1 MKKQN
6 ETAKANTTVKSNEK
20 ASAVKTVDNANSKAI
35 SAKDDVVSTTTEISA
50 ENEVKAPETTT
61 AAANTEIKTAGPI
74 IDVATEVSEKEVVK
88 TARQCRELALKGLS
102 IAKIASA
109 IGKSNSYT
117 NKLVMLSRAT
127 EPVLS
132 LIAAGKV
139 SAWSTAEALKTDTPE
154 NVEKNINEAIQAAGP
169 EATAAAIKIAISK
182 SVISKM
188 PPKQPR
194 AKKQTPAE
202 MIAEALLTQK
212 NKIVEMLKA
221 GATVADIEIC

>member
-20 ASAVKTVDNANSKAI
+20 ASTVKTVDNANSKAI
-35 SAKDDVVSTTTEISA
+35 SAKDDVVSTPNEISA
-50 ENEVKAPETTT
+50 ENEVKVPETTVT
-61 AAANTEIKTAGPI
+61 ETKSEIKSAGPI
-74 IDVATEVSEKEVVK
+74 VDAATEISGKEVVK
-88 TARQCRELALKGLS
+88 TALQCRELALKGLS
-102 IAKIASA
+102 VAKIASA

-117 NKLVMLSRAT
+117 NKLVVLSRAT

-132 LIAAGKV
+132 LISAGRV

-154 NVEKNINEAIQAAGP
+154 NVQKNIEEAIQNAGP

-194 AKKQTPAE
+194 VKKQTPAE
-202 MIAEALLTQK
+202 MIAEALKVQK
-212 NKIVEMLKA
+212 DKIVEMLKA
-221 GATVADIEIC
+221 GASVDDIEKC